1 MDLTEFK
8 LLEENKQLIQDSLKR
23 EEDLNKEIQRLK
35 DNHIKELQKNED
47 KILVET
53 IINTR
58 EERLRHVNNVELK
71 WLIDRERIVGID
83 ELISYIVKELQNKDT
98 TTHSRTSVSFIGMED
113 AKKKI
118 EADTEERFKSKIESL
133 EASVEYYKD
142 EHNSKVTRLEETI
155 REINK
160 EREEEL
166 IELKDKLN
174 IDLDKERQ
182 ALESLEHTFNKIKK
196 LIKSLKWY
204 NVKSFKRAIKVY

>member
-58 EERLRHVNNVELK
+58 EERLRHVDSDELK

-83 ELISYIVKELQNKDT
+83 ELINYIVKELQHRDT
-98 TTHSRTSVSFIGMED
+98 TTHSRTTVSFIGMED

-142 EHNSKVTRLEETI
+142 EHNSKVTHLEETI

-160 EREEEL
+160 DREEL
-166 IELKDKLN
+166 IELKDKLY

-182 ALESLEHTFNKIKK
+182 VLESLEHTFNKIKK
-196 LIKSLKWY
+196 LIKTLKWY
-204 NVKSFKRAIKVY
+204 SVKSFKRAIRVL